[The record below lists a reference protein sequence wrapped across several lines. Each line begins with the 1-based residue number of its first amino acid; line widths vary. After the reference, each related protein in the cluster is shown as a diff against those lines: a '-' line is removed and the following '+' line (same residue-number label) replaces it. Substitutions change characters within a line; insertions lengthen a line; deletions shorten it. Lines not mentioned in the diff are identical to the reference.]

1 MVKIL
6 RDFCCAHFR
15 AGAMGHGMASGL
27 PLCAS
32 HHDAAPRHKYF
43 LPPPRSAPP
52 RSARSDCA
60 GVRFAAPRASPA
72 FRPASPHSTCST
84 RASSS
89 REFLSTASLP
99 LPVHHCARGA
109 RGRGC
114 GARGCCGAVSRAS
127 FSVCPASPPPLV
139 RVLLPPAHLKREAV
153 QSQRS
158 LHTLGSARTSC
169 GQSAH
174 VGEGAGR
181 DGTRCFPAPHHDTGV
196 RSPDALSE
204 ARALRAC
211 IALTLATPFS
221 NLVLSSPWD
230 PGRPPSAPRTAS
242 LSPLPVARQ

>member
-15 AGAMGHGMASGL
+15 AGAMASGL

-139 RVLLPPAHLKREAV
+139 RVLLPHAHLKREAV

-174 VGEGAGR
+174 AGEGVGR
-181 DGTRCFPAPHHDTGV
+181 DGTMCFPTPLRDTGV
-196 RSPDALSE
+196 R
-204 ARALRAC
+204 
-211 IALTLATPFS
+211 TLMHAPILFSTPPLFAPVGTID
-221 NLVLSSPWD
+221 LVD
-230 PGRPPSAPRTAS
+230 
-242 LSPLPVARQ
+242 